1 MQMISFIFMIAKNTL
16 VCLNGLC
23 FFGFKI
29 DNEQNPWSFEKLLWV
44 VVF

>member
-1 MQMISFIFMIAKNTL
+1 MFKWAL
-16 VCLNGLC
+16 

-29 DNEQNPWSFEKLLWV
+29 DNEQNPLSFEKLLWV